1 MKLKVVELKDKLKDV
16 QRPVYG
22 TKVVLVQRLLE
33 FKEEKDSQLLLTSD
47 LQLIHDKSTSK
58 PSASQTFSLERIDHN
73 ISDIEEEE
81 KSIDSDINKNARQTS
96 NRIKLKRY
104 NNYWI
109 LLFIIKIGSYKYWT
123 HIETFD
129 NEHLALNKM
138 ESEEWKFRR
147 NYIES
152 LFF

>member
-1 MKLKVVELKDKLKDV
+1 MDTWSKESLMKLKVVELKDKLKDV

-22 TKVVLVQRLLE
+22 TKIVLVQRLLE

-47 LQLIHDKSTSK
+47 LQLIHDKSTST

-96 NRIKLKRY
+96 KRIKLKRY
-104 NNYWI
+104 NNY
-109 LLFIIKIGSYKYWT
+109 
-123 HIETFD
+123 
-129 NEHLALNKM
+129 
-138 ESEEWKFRR
+138 
-147 NYIES
+147 
-152 LFF
+152 